1 MKRTTRNNI
10 LRYAI
15 ATVFVSA
22 FVLIVSLLC
31 VGLDWI
37 ANKTGW
43 PIYPVVLVVCFIHV
57 VYIVGKGIT
66 IKDKNEE

>member
-10 LRYAI
+10 LRYMV

-22 FVLIVSLLC
+22 FMLIVSLLC
-31 VGLDWI
+31 AGLDWI
-37 ANKTGW
+37 VNKTGW
-43 PIYPVVLVVCFIHV
+43 PIYPVVFVICFIYV
-57 VYIVGKGIT
+57 IYFIGKGIT